1 MSTNPLLYPNVTS
14 LSGLPGQVGGAGG
27 ANSREIDRLN
37 RQQELKPGE
46 FAKELDTELLK
57 KSAAVPGGELSKLD
71 APGASP
77 IKPLLK
83 FSSHASSRLRERKIE
98 LDTATMTKISDAVDK
113 ADAKGVQDTLV
124 LTGNAALI
132 VNVPN
137 RTVVTAMDRGQLT
150 GNVFTNIDGAVI
162 V

>member
-1 MSTNPLLYPNVTS
+1 MANPLLYPNVTS
-14 LSGLPGQVGGAGG
+14 LPGQVGGA
-27 ANSREIDRLN
+27 SESKQVDRLN
-37 RQQELKPGE
+37 REQELKSKGE
-46 FAKELDTELLK
+46 FSKELDLELK
-57 KSAAVPGGELSKLD
+57 KSAQPGSELVQV
-71 APGASP
+71 GGQVGSP
-77 IKPLLK
+77 VKPLLK
-83 FSSHASSRLRERKIE
+83 FSSHATQRLRERKIE
-98 LDTATMTKISDAVDK
+98 LDTATMTKVSDAVEK